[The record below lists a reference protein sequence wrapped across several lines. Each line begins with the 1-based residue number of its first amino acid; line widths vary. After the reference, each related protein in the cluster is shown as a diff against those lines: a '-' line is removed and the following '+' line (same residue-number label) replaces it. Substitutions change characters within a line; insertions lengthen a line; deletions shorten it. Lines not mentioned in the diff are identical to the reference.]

1 MSRWHFEESIADLK
15 SKTER
20 PKNRRTRELMQL
32 VNQHKGKIRKRAI
45 GELEETYK
53 ESKLRFWSEDE
64 IRKIYG

>member
-20 PKNRRTRELMQL
+20 VKDRRRRELMQI
-32 VNQHKGKIRKRAI
+32 VNHHNGKLKAKAIR
-45 GELEETYK
+45 ELESIYT